1 MHSTIFQRA
10 LATNSTAS
18 AFTAKIPVAV
28 EPSGTGIFKMENPI
42 PTFLQLVPFGTDA
55 NDETF
60 DFRLYGWTRI
70 HSERIW
76 VPQLLADVSV
86 TLGNM
91 SAAVIAASTFL
102 ADTLTYND
110 GPPAG
115 PFQSLIDAQEDLPAS
130 VMVHTR
136 GCEYIEFDFDMV
148 LAASGNVLW
157 RGVE

>member
-1 MHSTIFQRA
+1 MYATDFQKA

-18 AFTAKIPVAV
+18 AFTAKIPTAAA
-28 EPSGTGIFKMENPI
+28 PSGVGVFKLENPV
-42 PTFLQLVPFGTDA
+42 PTFLHLVPFGTDA

-60 DFRLYGWTRI
+60 DFRLYGWTKVT
-70 HSERIW
+70 SESIW
-76 VPQLLADVSV
+76 IPQLLADVSV
-86 TLGNM
+86 TLGN
-91 SAAVIAASTFL
+91 IAATLFAANTFMG
-102 ADTLTYND
+102 DTLTYND

-115 PFQSLIDAQEDLPAS
+115 PFQSLIDCQEDMVGS

-136 GCEYIEFDFDMV
+136 GCQYIEFDFDMV